1 MKKNQEVLD
10 MNYGDKKIYYNF
22 ENVCVSSWKGL
33 RKNVMKNDLL
43 NPKLFGNEAGEDE
56 DKRRLTE
63 YYL

>member
-1 MKKNQEVLD
+1 
-10 MNYGDKKIYYNF
+10 
-22 ENVCVSSWKGL
+22 
-33 RKNVMKNDLL
+33 MKNDLL